1 MLRRKGGFSARI
13 FIPAELQELI
23 GRREVWRSTQTDDVR
38 EAKLRESLWQH
49 HFQTLFLRLAMAGS
63 SMAQDQLSA
72 IVAEYLDARLEEV
85 EERLALDLPGLDDAS
100 RDMWQDGII
109 EKIEAVELQLI
120 EGDYSQTSAQAAQML
135 PKGSDVAI
143 AVLSRRLLE
152 AQYDALRAELNA
164 MQGKP
169 LRRARIVA
177 KASVPAGDTEVP
189 PQVSPRVSQV
199 CSEYIDTTGT
209 SQRWSTKTY
218 AARRQGANLL
228 MDFLDDCPI
237 GEVTKARM
245 TEAYKLLP
253 RMPVR
258 YDKRYPRLTPKAAI
272 AAADDAGDTERFAPK
287 SCNLRLEV
295 WKAVF
300 RYATDH
306 DIITRSPA
314 DHLKAFAQGRAQD
327 ARDAFTDAQLIA
339 FFSLLKRES
348 IERPEH
354 YWVARVMAYTGLR
367 LEEASALRRCDV
379 RQVDGVLCIEVSPE
393 ASSIKTENAA
403 RVVPVHRDLRPELQA
418 YAKAHKVNPEGN
430 LWGLEKDRH
439 GKWSVSLSKRLNNRL
454 RAAIA
459 GKSKKLVVESLR
471 NTFATRLKAA
481 DVQEHVISELM
492 GHAVD
497 SLAVGRYGKRLEPA
511 KLQMQIEKLA
521 LPSI

>member
-13 FIPAELQELI
+13 FIPAELQQLI
-23 GRREVWRSTQTDDVR
+23 GRREVWRSTQTDDVG

-177 KASVPAGDTEVP
+177 KASVPADDTEVP

-258 YDKRYPRLTPKAAI
+258 YDKRYRALAAHLMKTYRDRKDVSAALQWLGKMLSMSPEDEAGVELARLRDAGVSADEMFCAALSIYAFHRDRPRSLPEDARLTFALGRAIVRLRKRRRVFARSSLRMQTFYVSPKA
-272 AAADDAGDTERFAPK
+272 
-287 SCNLRLEV
+287 
-295 WKAVF
+295 F
-300 RYATDH
+300 RY
-306 DIITRSPA
+306 I
-314 DHLKAFAQGRAQD
+314 
-327 ARDAFTDAQLIA
+327 
-339 FFSLLKRES
+339 
-348 IERPEH
+348 
-354 YWVARVMAYTGLR
+354 GLR
-367 LEEASALRRCDV
+367 IREALPVLFTRLMEMHERARQEEA
-379 RQVDGVLCIEVSPE
+379 
-393 ASSIKTENAA
+393 
-403 RVVPVHRDLRPELQA
+403 DLRWLITHGDEMA
-418 YAKAHKVNPEGN
+418 AKV
-430 LWGLEKDRH
+430 
-439 GKWSVSLSKRLNNRL
+439 
-454 RAAIA
+454 
-459 GKSKKLVVESLR
+459 
-471 NTFATRLKAA
+471 
-481 DVQEHVISELM
+481 
-492 GHAVD
+492 
-497 SLAVGRYGKRLEPA
+497 PA
-511 KLQMQIEKLA
+511 QR
-521 LPSI
+521 